1 MGGSGRRRAGGEL
14 NSMMATSMLRAALTG
29 CLLFPPLAFALNPPH
44 PPCRVQASEFE
55 GWPAEQVSNGWV
67 QLTIVPKLGGRLMQ
81 VRFADHDY
89 LFVNPVYKGKYLP
102 PEEGAA
108 KGKWF
113 NYGGDKIW
121 PMPEGTG
128 DDHHWA
134 GPLSDPLD
142 DGIYR
147 LTVLSQDPSCRIRL
161 EGPPDTKTGLQ
172 YTREIALARDS
183 PEISFQASMRNISGH
198 PIEWSMQSV
207 TQYDTSDRGNTD
219 AFNRDFWAFTPV
231 NPQSAYFNAYQVR
244 DGLADDPSFAVE
256 QEIFKL
262 HWLYLENEVWLDSPA
277 GWLAVVDGASQYAM
291 VERFPYEKGANYPGK
306 ATVIFYKNGA
316 ALELDEKGMP
326 HLRTVA
332 PRERPYYM
340 EAEVNSP
347 VVRLEPGASYT
358 FDTRWFPTRAGHELG
373 TVTDG
378 AIVNKPLA
386 AEASGGG
393 VLLSASLG
401 VFFPGELVVQG
412 FDARGIATG
421 TVPLLSTDPATTVE
435 LHQQVR
441 LSPQTVRV
449 EVHLLGDDG
458 VDRGTVGAAFIRT
471 AERGL

>member
-1 MGGSGRRRAGGEL
+1 MIRAVLSGG
-14 NSMMATSMLRAALTG
+14 
-29 CLLFPPLAFALNPPH
+29 LLFTPLALAMNPTH
-44 PPCRVQASEFE
+44 SPCQVQSIAFE

-67 QLTIVPKLGGRLMQ
+67 RLTLVPELGGRLMQ

-89 LFVNPVYKGKYLP
+89 LFVNPAYKGKYLP
-102 PEEGAA
+102 PEEGVS

-128 DDHHWA
+128 DDHHWP

-142 DGIYR
+142 DGVYK
-147 LTVLSQDPSCRIRL
+147 LTVLSQDPTCAVRL
-161 EGPPDTKTGLQ
+161 EGPPDARTGLQ
-172 YTREIALARDS
+172 YTREITLARNS
-183 PEISFQASMRNISGH
+183 PEIYFRASMRNVTGH
-198 PIEWSMQSV
+198 AIEWSMQSV
-207 TQYDTSDRGNTD
+207 TQYDTSAPGSAE

-231 NPQSAYFNAYQVR
+231 NSQSAYFNAYQVR

-277 GWLAVVDGASQYAM
+277 GWLAVVDGASHYAM

-316 ALELDEKGMP
+316 ALELDGKGMP
-326 HLRTVA
+326 VLRPFT
-332 PRERPYYM
+332 PRETPYYM

-347 VVRLEPGASYT
+347 IVRLEPGASYSL
-358 FDTRWFPTRAGHELG
+358 DTRWFPTRADHELE

-378 AIVNKPLA
+378 AVVNKPLLA
-386 AEASGGG
+386 VSSGDG
-393 VLLSASLG
+393 VLFSGSLG
-401 VFFPGELVVQG
+401 VFFPGELIAHG
-412 FDARGIATG
+412 FDSRGVETG
-421 TVPLLSTDPATTVE
+421 VVSLLSVDPATSVE
-435 LHQQVR
+435 LHQLVR
-441 LSPQTVRV
+441 LSRQTVRV
-449 EVHLLGDDG
+449 ELHLVSDDG
-458 VDRGTVGAAFIRT
+458 VDRGTLAGAFIGK